1 MPKKKQRFSKGHEN
15 ELKWY
20 GPKGKPRRKLEI
32 PWDKSINVDF
42 VTDEQGGTAAHVD
55 YDKRAPRIRSAT
67 SKLGLLGRDR
77 MPSGMGG
84 ARREDMRRKRDKA
97 NTEVDS
103 SPLNKRKPNP
113 LSAISDAFSRYLPKH
128 KKKKK

>member
-1 MPKKKQRFSKGHEN
+1 MPKKKQRFSKGHE
-15 ELKWY
+15 
-20 GPKGKPRRKLEI
+20 
-32 PWDKSINVDF
+32 
-42 VTDEQGGTAAHVD
+42 
-55 YDKRAPRIRSAT
+55 IRSAT
-67 SKLGLLGRDR
+67 SKLGLLKKDRGFSVPKAVSTTRDVIEDVVEKATSFI
-77 MPSGMGG
+77 PSRPHR
-84 ARREDMRRKRDKA
+84 AEYLKRRTRREDMRRKRDKA